1 MTIRIPSKDGT
12 AIAFTKSGRGPPIV
26 LVHGASAD
34 RTRWAAVL
42 PELEA
47 WRTIHAMDRR
57 GRGDSGDAARYAI
70 EREFE
75 DVAAV
80 VDSIGK
86 GVDLLGHSY
95 GAICALEA
103 ALRTP
108 NVRRLVLYEP
118 PLPVGGILSDEMA
131 RRMEA
136 LLAAGD
142 RDGVVTTFLAD
153 VVRLPP
159 PELAALKALPS
170 WKGRVAAAHTILR
183 EMRSSYVLHPERF
196 ASFRTPTL
204 LLVGGDSPPFFQK
217 AIEIVRAA
225 LPVSRVV
232 ALPGQRHTAMNT
244 APELFLR
251 EVLGFL
257 AG

>member
-1 MTIRIPSKDGT
+1 MTSKIVSKDGT
-12 AIAFTKSGRGPPIV
+12 VIAFTTSGRGPPLV

-34 RTRWAAVL
+34 RTRWAALL
-42 PELEA
+42 PELEER
-47 WRTIHAMDRR
+47 RTVHAMDRR
-57 GRGDSGDAARYAI
+57 GRGDSGDAVPYAI

-108 NVRRLVLYEP
+108 SVRRLVLYEP
-118 PLPVGGILSDEMA
+118 PLPVGGILSEEMA
-131 RRMEA
+131 ERLGAM
-136 LLAAGD
+136 LAAGD
-142 RDGVVTTFLAD
+142 REGVVTAFLAD

-159 PELAALKALPS
+159 AELAALKALPS
-170 WKGRVAAAHTILR
+170 WRGRVAAAHTILR
-183 EMRSSYVLHPERF
+183 EMRSSYVFHPERF
-196 ASFRTPTL
+196 ESFRTPTL
-204 LLVGGDSPPFFQK
+204 LLLGGESPPFFAK
-217 AIEIVRAA
+217 ATEAIRAA
-225 LPVSRVV
+225 LPASRVV

-257 AG
+257 GG

>member
-1 MTIRIPSKDGT
+1 
-12 AIAFTKSGRGPPIV
+12 
-26 LVHGASAD
+26 
-34 RTRWAAVL
+34 
-42 PELEA
+42 
-47 WRTIHAMDRR
+47 
-57 GRGDSGDAARYAI
+57 
-70 EREFE
+70 
-75 DVAAV
+75 V

-86 GVDLLGHSY
+86 GVDLLGHSF

-108 NVRRLVLYEP
+108 NLRRLVLYEP
-118 PLPVGGILSDEMA
+118 PLPVGGILSDDMA

-136 LLAAGD
+136 LLSAGD
-142 RDGVVTTFLAD
+142 REGVLTTFLAD

-159 PELAALKALPS
+159 TELAALKALPS

-183 EMRSSYVLHPERF
+183 EMRSSYVFRPERF
-196 ASFRTPTL
+196 ATFRTPML
-204 LLVGGDSPPFFQK
+204 LLVGGDSPPFFAK
-217 AIEIVRAA
+217 AIETIRAA
-225 LPVSRVV
+225 LPASRVV

-257 AG
+257 DG